1 MNAPGKMVKVNDTY
15 MHVFSIS
22 PSTTAMHHP
31 IVFLSG
37 SGTEC
42 PTYDF
47 KPLWHLLKDRF
58 HIVVVERSGY
68 GWSGQTS
75 HPRDIDTILAET
87 REALKQADIAGPFI
101 PAPHSLSGLEAIYW
115 AQKYP
120 DEVYAILGL
129 DMAVP
134 QVYRIME
141 IPKYFPL
148 LARFGHLLRRPLAA
162 AMVKNHPAVKNNL
175 LDKTEREAMEV
186 ITSRQLLSKNMMDEI
201 DYVKENAVK
210 VENGKSP
217 QVPLLCFLSNDK
229 ANLKAVPAWGRI
241 HREYFSA
248 NDNAHFIDLTC
259 GHYVHREAPDIIAES
274 IIQFL

>member
-58 HIVVVERSGY
+58 HIVVVERPGY

-217 QVPLLCFLSNDK
+217 QVALLCCMGQNTQGIFF
-229 ANLKAVPAWGRI
+229 R
-241 HREYFSA
+241 
-248 NDNAHFIDLTC
+248 
-259 GHYVHREAPDIIAES
+259 
-274 IIQFL
+274 